1 MDGTVHGNPIGG
13 PGRRRIGE
21 TVATRCAQ
29 WRRRA
34 AQLLVLMPACFFPV
48 ACGGAPHA
56 TGKPQP
62 LTYYL
67 SPSGNDAAAGT
78 SPADAWRSL
87 GRASR
92 AILKPGTRLLLQGGS
107 EFAGQL
113 TLNERDAGN
122 AVRPVVIGSYGSG
135 VATIAARAAAIYAH
149 DTAGFDIDDLN
160 LIGQPS
166 SGAAAAG
173 LDVYND
179 LPAGRRLNHV
189 VVRNITVGGFA
200 NGVAF
205 GGKNSG
211 AGFGDVT
218 VSNCVLDG
226 NVNNGLIMYGPEF
239 SPGHPTYA
247 NQDVDVSHVIAAR
260 NNGDPHSAVEN
271 TGNGIVLG
279 SVRDGTIAWSTAD
292 NNGSD
297 SVATEG
303 PEGIWAYDSTRI
315 VMEHNLSFENRTNNR
330 VDGNGFGLD
339 QNTSDSVMQDN
350 LSSGNDGTGFLIYS
364 GQENSAQKQNI
375 VRYNISSGNSRDG
388 NSSYG
393 GISVLGTVAD
403 TAVYQNTVVMAGSP
417 ALRLGLTVNHI
428 LVRNNIFMVD
438 HGPIVAAAGALR
450 PAMAELQGNDYFSA
464 AGPWSVTWGPES
476 YDSLPTWRMISTEEM
491 VAGRPSG
498 FAVDPRL
505 TGPVLNLQD
514 KLAGQGSA
522 ADRFILSPGSPLVG
536 AGLDLASLGMSPGPT
551 NFAGKAESLQ
561 HPNVGA
567 Q

>member
-1 MDGTVHGNPIGG
+1 
-13 PGRRRIGE
+13 
-21 TVATRCAQ
+21 
-29 WRRRA
+29 
-34 AQLLVLMPACFFPV
+34 MPACFFPV
-48 ACGGAPHA
+48 ACGAAPHA

-78 SPADAWRSL
+78 SPAHAWRSL

-92 AILKPGTRLLLQGGS
+92 AILKPGTRLLLRGGS
-107 EFAGQL
+107 EFTGQL

-122 AVRPVVIGSYGSG
+122 AARPVVIGSYGRG
-135 VATIAARAAAIYAH
+135 VATIAAGGSAIYVH
-149 DTAGFDIDDLN
+149 DTAGIDIGDLN
-160 LIGQPS
+160 LTGQPLG
-166 SGAAAAG
+166 GAAATG

-179 LPAGRRLNHV
+179 LPAGHRLSHV
-189 VVRNITVGGFA
+189 VVRNITAAGFA
-200 NGVAF
+200 DGVTF
-205 GGKNSG
+205 GAKNNG

-226 NVNNGLIMYGPEF
+226 NVNDGLITYGPEF
-239 SPGHPTYA
+239 NPGHPTYA
-247 NQDVDVSHVIAAR
+247 NQDVNVSHVIAAR
-260 NNGDPHSAVEN
+260 NNGDPDNAVVN

-303 PEGIWAYDSTRI
+303 PEGIWAYDSTGI

-330 VDGNGFGLD
+330 VDGDGFGLD

-350 LSSGNDGTGFLIYS
+350 LSYGNDGTGFLVYS
-364 GQENSAQKQNI
+364 GQKNSAQNHNI
-375 VRYNISSGNSRDG
+375 VRYNISSGDSQDG
-388 NSSYG
+388 NSYYG

-403 TAVYQNTVVMAGSP
+403 ATVYQNTVVTTGAP
-417 ALRLGLTVNHI
+417 ALRLGATVNRI
-428 LVRNNIFMVD
+428 LVRNNIFMTD
-438 HGPIVAAAGALR
+438 YGPIVAADGALP
-450 PAMAELQGNDYFSA
+450 PALAELQGNDYFSA
-464 AGPWSVTWGPES
+464 AGSWSVTWGPES
-476 YDSLPTWRMISTEEM
+476 YGSLSAWRAISTEEM
-491 VAGRPSG
+491 AAGQSSG

-514 KLAGQGSA
+514 QLAGQGSA
-522 ADRFILSPGSPLVG
+522 ADGFILRSGSPLLG
-536 AGLDLASLGMSPGPT
+536 TGLDLASLDMNPGPT
-551 NFAGKAESLQ
+551 NFAGVAESLQ

>member
-1 MDGTVHGNPIGG
+1 M
-13 PGRRRIGE
+13 
-21 TVATRCAQ
+21 ATRCAQ

-34 AQLLVLMPACFFPV
+34 AQLLVLMLACLFPV
-48 ACGGAPHA
+48 ACGGSPHA
-56 TGKPQP
+56 NGKPQP

-87 GRASR
+87 GRASH
-92 AILKPGTRLLLQGGS
+92 ASLKPGTRLLLRGGS
-107 EFAGQL
+107 EFTGQL

-122 AVRPVVIGSYGSG
+122 AARPVVIGSYGSG
-135 VATIAARAAAIYAH
+135 VATIASKGSAIDVY
-149 DTAGFDIDDLN
+149 DTAGIDIGDLN
-160 LIGQPS
+160 LIGRPS
-166 SGAAAAG
+166 SGAAAVG
-173 LDVYND
+173 LTVYND

-189 VVRNITVGGFA
+189 VVRNITVVGFA

-226 NVNNGLIMYGPEF
+226 NVNDGLITYGPEF
-239 SPGHPTYA
+239 NPGHPTYA

-260 NNGDPHSAVEN
+260 NSGDPHSAVGN

-315 VMEHNLSFENRTNNR
+315 VMERNLSFENRTNNR

-350 LSSGNDGTGFLIYS
+350 LSYDNDGTGFLVYS
-364 GQENSAQKQNI
+364 AQENSAQTHNI
-375 VRYNISSGNSRDG
+375 VRYNISSGNSQDG
-388 NSSYG
+388 NSHYG

-403 TAVYQNTVVMAGSP
+403 AAVYQNTVVMAGSP

-428 LVRNNIFMVD
+428 LVRNNIFVAD
-438 HGPIVAAAGALR
+438 HGPVVAAAGALR

-464 AGPWSVTWGPES
+464 VGPWAVTWGPES
-476 YDSLPTWRMISTEEM
+476 YDSLSAWRAISTEEM

-514 KLAGQGSA
+514 KMAGRGSA
-522 ADRFILSPGSPLVG
+522 GDRFILRLGSPLLG
-536 AGLDLASLGMSPGPT
+536 AGLNLARLGMNPRPT

>member
-1 MDGTVHGNPIGG
+1 M
-13 PGRRRIGE
+13 
-21 TVATRCAQ
+21 ATRYVR
-29 WRRRA
+29 WLRRA
-34 AQLLVLMPACFFPV
+34 APLLLLMPACFLPV
-48 ACGGAPHA
+48 ACGGAPQ
-56 TGKPQP
+56 KPQP

-78 SPADAWRSL
+78 SPASAWRSL

-107 EFAGQL
+107 EFTGKL
-113 TLNERDAGN
+113 TLNERDAGR
-122 AVRPVVIGSYGSG
+122 AARPVVIGSYGSG
-135 VATIAARAAAIYAH
+135 VATIASRGSAIYVH
-149 DTAGFDIDDLN
+149 DTAGIDIGDLN
-160 LIGQPS
+160 LTGRPS

-173 LDVYND
+173 LNVYND

-189 VVRNITVGGFA
+189 VVRNITVAGFA
-200 NGVAF
+200 NGVTL

-226 NVNNGLIMYGPEF
+226 NVNDGLIMYGPEF
-239 SPGHPTYA
+239 NPGHPTYA
-247 NQDVDVSHVIAAR
+247 NQDVVVSHVIAAR
-260 NNGDPHSAVEN
+260 NHGDPHSTVGN

-292 NNGSD
+292 NNGRD

-303 PEGIWAYDSTRI
+303 PEGIWTYDSTRI
-315 VMEHNLSFENRTNNR
+315 VMEHDLSFENRTGNR

-350 LSSGNDGTGFLIYS
+350 LSYGNDGAGFLVYS
-364 GQENSAQKQNI
+364 GQENSAQTHNI
-375 VRYNISSGNSRDG
+375 VRYNISSGDSRDG
-388 NSSYG
+388 NSSYA

-403 TAVYQNTVVMAGSP
+403 AAVYQNTVVTAGSP
-417 ALRLGLTVNHI
+417 ALRLGLKVNRI

-438 HGPIVAAAGALR
+438 HGPIVAVAGAVR
-450 PAMAELQGNDYFSA
+450 PAVAELQGNDYFSA
-464 AGPWSVTWGPES
+464 VGPWSVTWGPES
-476 YDSLPTWRMISTEEM
+476 YQSLSAWRAISTEEM
-491 VAGRPSG
+491 AAGRSSG

-522 ADRFILSPGSPLVG
+522 ADRFILRLGSPLLG
-536 AGLDLASLGMSPGPT
+536 AGLDLASLGMNPRPT
-551 NFAGKAESLQ
+551 SFAGKAQSLR
-561 HPNVGA
+561 HPNIGA

>member
-1 MDGTVHGNPIGG
+1 M
-13 PGRRRIGE
+13 
-21 TVATRCAQ
+21 ATGCAQ
-29 WRRRA
+29 WRRA

-48 ACGGAPHA
+48 ACGGAPQA

-92 AILKPGTRLLLQGGS
+92 AILKPGTRLLLRGGS
-107 EFAGQL
+107 EFTGQL

-122 AVRPVVIGSYGSG
+122 AARPLVIGSYGRG
-135 VATIAARAAAIYAH
+135 AATIASWASAIYVH
-149 DTAGFDIDDLN
+149 DTAGIDIGDLN

-166 SGAAAAG
+166 SGAAAVG
-173 LDVYND
+173 LSVYND

-189 VVRNITVGGFA
+189 VVRNITAVGFA
-200 NGVAF
+200 DGVTF

-218 VSNCVLDG
+218 VSNCVLDR
-226 NVNNGLIMYGPEF
+226 NVNAGLITYGPEF
-239 SPGHPTYA
+239 NPGHPTYA
-247 NQDVDVSHVIAAR
+247 NQDVHVSHVIAAW
-260 NNGDPHSAVEN
+260 NSGDPHSAVGN

-297 SVATEG
+297 SVASEG

-315 VMEHNLSFENRTNNR
+315 VIEHNLSFENRTNNR

-339 QNTSDSVMQDN
+339 LNASDSVMQDN
-350 LSSGNDGTGFLIYS
+350 LSYDNAGTGFLVYS
-364 GQENSAQKQNI
+364 GQKKSAQKHDI
-375 VRYNISSGNSRDG
+375 VRYNISSGDSQDG
-388 NSSYG
+388 NSHYG

-403 TAVYQNTVVMAGSP
+403 AAVYQNTVVTAGSP
-417 ALRLGLTVNHI
+417 ALRLSLTVNRI
-428 LVRNNIFMVD
+428 LVRNNIFMVN
-438 HGPIVAAAGALR
+438 HGPIVAAAGASR

-476 YDSLPTWRMISTEEM
+476 YDSLPAWRAISTEEM
-491 VAGRPSG
+491 VAGRSSG

-522 ADRFILSPGSPLVG
+522 ADRFILRLGSPLLG
-536 AGLDLASLGMSPGPT
+536 AGLDLAFLGMNLRPT
-551 NFAGKAESLQ
+551 NFAGKAQSLQ